1 MIFYSVNHCQPCS
14 SNGYAVRS
22 HGVAK
27 GLLANGVKL
36 IATSKPG
43 GPWEKPG
50 VVDDSFQ
57 LEHRIDGV
65 RYIHTPLA
73 PAAKESDHQFF
84 KLATQAYIEA
94 MRVFKP
100 RVVMAAS
107 NWRNAKPAR
116 DAARHLG
123 LPFLY
128 EVRGF
133 WEISIASRNPAWAQ
147 SADFQ
152 QYVAHEAEM
161 AKSAEA
167 VFTLNSLMAQ
177 ELVRRGVDEARIHL
191 VPNGF
196 PGWPEASPVAVTKA
210 ALGLN
215 TNHVVGYIGSFS
227 AYEGLEWLIQAVALL
242 RQQGVDV
249 GLLLVGSGEATGFGQ
264 GGAASCAVTASYVQL
279 AQSLGVAD
287 HVCMPGRVSSSMAN
301 GYYELLDV
309 VVIPRRPLPVCELV
323 SPMKPLEAASHGKR
337 VLMSN
342 VAPLAELAPL
352 SKQFSYFE
360 KGSVAS
366 LVQALKR
373 LLAEPALQPDR
384 TEALSQRTWANNVK
398 PMVDVIQAFTTTK
411 VVWSLP
417 HKFDTSRA

>member
-1 MIFYSVNHCQPCS
+1 MRLGLVYAINHSASFS
-14 SNGYAVRS
+14 SNGYSVRG
-22 HGVAK
+22 HGIAK
-27 GLLANGVKL
+27 GLLSSGIKIIV
-36 IATSKPG
+36 TSKPG

-73 PAAKESDHQFF
+73 PAAKESDHHFF
-84 KLATQAYIEA
+84 KLATEAYIEA

-133 WEISIASRNPAWAQ
+133 WEISIASRNPTWAN
-147 SADFQ
+147 SAEFQ
-152 QYVAHEAEM
+152 RYVANETEM

-196 PGWPEASPVAVTKA
+196 PGWPEPSPDVVTKA

-215 TNHVVGYIGSFS
+215 TNHVVGYIGSFN

-249 GLLLVGSGEATGFGQ
+249 GLLLVGSGESTGFGQ
-264 GGAASCAVTASYVQL
+264 GGAAACAVTAGYLHL
-279 AQSLGVAD
+279 AQSLGVAE
-287 HVCMPGRVSSSMAN
+287 HICMPGRVSASMAN
-301 GYYELLDV
+301 AYYALLDV

-342 VAPLAELAPL
+342 VAPLVELAPL

-366 LVQALKR
+366 LVLALKR

-398 PMVDVIQAFTTTK
+398 PMVDVIQALSEAK
-411 VVWSLP
+411 RCL
-417 HKFDTSRA
+417 